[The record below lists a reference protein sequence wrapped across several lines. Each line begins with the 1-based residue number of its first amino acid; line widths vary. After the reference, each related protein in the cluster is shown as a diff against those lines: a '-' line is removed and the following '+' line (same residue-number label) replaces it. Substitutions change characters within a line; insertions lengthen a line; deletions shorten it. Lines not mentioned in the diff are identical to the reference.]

1 MPPSAWD
8 EALDIVRRSDA
19 GEMRTAAGR
28 PWRFSPS
35 QRTAFLY
42 CADWVARVKDA
53 ARRMAW
59 DDPDFPAPLRLL
71 IIGPAGSG
79 KTFLWNILSGFVSRH
94 IPPAGDA
101 TGAAGHQARE
111 ATMFVAFTNSAA
123 AIGKGSTIHSSGKL
137 PVGGGRQRGG
147 RRDAAAQRAPRGQT
161 RVELQ
166 SVWAPVRVLWVDEIS
181 MIPAGLF
188 SRLSARVADARGA
201 HPVWSLGGIGTVL
214 SGDWLQYAPVA
225 GQGLTRAVRAAGVA
239 EDGGDAPDQSRAAH
253 GRAVYRD
260 EFRAVVQQES
270 P

>member
-1 MPPSAWD
+1 
-8 EALDIVRRSDA
+8 
-19 GEMRTAAGR
+19 
-28 PWRFSPS
+28 
-35 QRTAFLY
+35 
-42 CADWVARVKDA
+42 
-53 ARRMAW
+53 MAW

-71 IIGPAGSG
+71 VVGPAGSG

-101 TGAAGHQARE
+101 AGAAGHQARE

-201 HPVWSLGGIGTVL
+201 HPVWSLGGTGTVL

-225 GQGLTRAVRAAGVA
+225 GQGLTRASARPGWPRTAVTR
-239 EDGGDAPDQSRAAH
+239 PTSRA
-253 GRAVYRD
+253 RPTAVPSIATS
-260 EFRAVVQQES
+260 FA